1 MDSALHKDM
10 NFKQLKVINEEV
22 EAKLPSFSEFK
33 LIVVEWLT
41 SRCHLKNWTEHLSH
55 FVLFHPSKETCDK
68 DTSNE
73 CYCFWSDY

>member
-33 LIVVEWLT
+33 LIVFE
-41 SRCHLKNWTEHLSH
+41 
-55 FVLFHPSKETCDK
+55 
-68 DTSNE
+68 
-73 CYCFWSDY
+73 